1 MKISQYKLTTI
12 LDKAEGDPNAEKKIQ
27 KGSRALLRVQHTVNK
42 QVKIEYDAG
51 IKKIDS
57 NTFASDKDKNLF
69 FQFLKE
75 LSSEELEALRDPKHQ

>member
-1 MKISQYKLTTI
+1 MKISQYELSAI

-27 KGSRALLRVQHTVNK
+27 KGSRALLRVQYTVNK

-57 NTFASDKDKNLF
+57 NTFVSDEDKNLF

-75 LSSEELEALRDPKHQ
+75 LSSEELEALRDPEHQ